1 MLCIHMCVCI
11 SSFLESVFFF
21 LSAFKKAALSF
32 SMKLHLF
39 ERTEA
44 GRCLQSQ
51 IRRQKIFH
59 PHAAP
64 TPPSAPAAMQAG
76 GLWLATNRNSW
87 NIYRQTFSS
96 MSLLTDLAPFS
107 RFIPKKQV
115 IVVKWYLR
123 SWGESTPCVVLTLK
137 SASCKAKRVIQK
149 LYANSTESAAWCC
162 ELESQRCS
170 N

>member
-1 MLCIHMCVCI
+1 MNAGAVAYPIIAKCLDTEAFFEGILWNKGRGFLFYLFVCLFCRPHTDLIPKVMQRLLVSSIKKVKAGCSVFMLVCVCI

-32 SMKLHLF
+32 SVKLHLF

-59 PHAAP
+59 PHTAP

-76 GLWLATNRNSW
+76 GL
-87 NIYRQTFSS
+87 
-96 MSLLTDLAPFS
+96 
-107 RFIPKKQV
+107 
-115 IVVKWYLR
+115 
-123 SWGESTPCVVLTLK
+123 
-137 SASCKAKRVIQK
+137 
-149 LYANSTESAAWCC
+149 
-162 ELESQRCS
+162 
-170 N
+170 